1 MTANSASHVQPG
13 TNITLSCQLKQLKY
27 NEQCKIAIFFNSSEL
42 IINYGT
48 SVSTKFPVLT
58 YGKHMFTCKIVCEYK
73 KKLICG
79 VDIMSGNG
87 TDIFCFLEENLSNK
101 FGSLVLSKKLNFDS
115 TYTVVVAASNE
126 LGSAFSQP
134 LMFML
139 IDIVKPHPPRLLVEF
154 ENSVTN
160 FAFVWHDE
168 VRAQHC
174 RIRYRPL
181 TGYAWNTVENVNSE
195 NFSLY
200 GLEPHTEYEFQVSCK
215 IHPERGLWSNWSAFQ
230 TQTPEAVPTGL
241 LDVWYKMQDV
251 DSQTQNISLFWKALS
266 KSEAK
271 GRILQYTVT
280 FEALNRGGSK
290 AEVTTQTSYTRTTA
304 KMDYRISVTADNSRG
319 SSPPAVIMTDLG
331 IRDLPP
337 PQKVSAIP
345 MGNGSIFV
353 SWEPPDK
360 STVFING
367 YVVEWMDTHRKK
379 SLAPPPTWI
388 KLVASNLST
397 VISEHIKDNV
407 CYDISV
413 FALYQDRAGQVAS
426 VRGYSREKAPSAGP
440 QMYTTPQ
447 TNGVLVSWEDI
458 PSHQQMG
465 CITAY
470 NIYLRKKDSE
480 VAPAVYAISNTT
492 SQREFYITNL
502 QRGENYIL
510 WMTASTAAGE
520 SPWGNRELVCLESAV
535 DWLIVVLTCSFFVF
549 SVCVCS
555 MRPARKVLYSLLSA
569 TVPQWH
575 NKAIPDPANATW
587 AKSYA
592 AVKGELSMPSSLF
605 LRDTSSFEEPETI
618 EVEEGFTKTDSQIF
632 HDKLIF
638 GKVHGRENHDWQSE
652 SSFGKQ
658 EPEYKALPSTTD
670 GDSYDHQLPYLY
682 RRMAEVTGQTQT
694 ASEYLANPIADRA
707 PGYLPAGIPA
717 PATDTAAEQQ
727 ELECSP
733 ISVFPTTFLTPV
745 FSYGGKVYL
754 DTVRLNCS
762 SFARVLYL
770 CLH

>member
-1 MTANSASHVQPG
+1 MLYRLNDVFILKFFFPYFVAEACSKGNVTANKLPHGVAEICDKGNMTANSASHVQPG

-48 SVSTKFPVLT
+48 SVSTKFQVLT

-79 VDIMSGNG
+79 VDIMSGNPPDQPRNVSCIQYG
-87 TDIFCFLEENLSNK
+87 TDGSPTLPFSCFCVFL
-101 FGSLVLSKKLNFDS
+101 
-115 TYTVVVAASNE
+115 
-126 LGSAFSQP
+126 P
-134 LMFML
+134 L
-139 IDIVKPHPPRLLVEF
+139 VKPHPPRLLVEF

-160 FAFVWHDE
+160 FSFVWHDE

-215 IHPERGLWSNWSAFQ
+215 IHPERGLWSNWSVFQ
-230 TQTPEAVPTGL
+230 TQTPEAGNTICGL
-241 LDVWYKMQDV
+241 VHYATVFSFQ
-251 DSQTQNISLFWKALS
+251 ALS

-280 FEALNRGGSK
+280 FEALNCGGPK

-304 KMDYRISVTADNSRG
+304 KLDYRITVTADNSRG
-319 SSPPAVIMTDLG
+319 SSPPAVIITDLG
-331 IRDLPP
+331 IGGKGKFPAL
-337 PQKVSAIP
+337 P

-353 SWEPPDK
+353 SWKPPK
-360 STVFING
+360 KFTASING
-367 YVVEWMDTHRKK
+367 YIVEWMDTHRKK
-379 SLAPPPTWI
+379 SLAPPLTWV

-413 FALYQDRAGQVAS
+413 FALYQDRAGRVAS

-440 QMYTTPQ
+440 QIYTTPQ
-447 TNGVLVSWEDI
+447 TNGVLVSWEAI

-480 VAPAVYAISNTT
+480 GAPAVYAISNAT

-520 SPWGNRELVCLESAV
+520 SPWGNRELVCLESNEA
-535 DWLIVVLTCSFFVF
+535 LGLLPPCARLSSVVLA
-549 SVCVCS
+549 SVLPRGCKNEPLCK
-555 MRPARKVLYSLLSA
+555 R
-569 TVPQWH
+569 
-575 NKAIPDPANATW
+575 
-587 AKSYA
+587 
-592 AVKGELSMPSSLF
+592 F
-605 LRDTSSFEEPETI
+605 L
-618 EVEEGFTKTDSQIF
+618 
-632 HDKLIF
+632 
-638 GKVHGRENHDWQSE
+638 
-652 SSFGKQ
+652 
-658 EPEYKALPSTTD
+658 TTD
-670 GDSYDHQLPYLY
+670 NRSNQVLSCKVNCFDHICFEP
-682 RRMAEVTGQTQT
+682 R
-694 ASEYLANPIADRA
+694 
-707 PGYLPAGIPA
+707 
-717 PATDTAAEQQ
+717 
-727 ELECSP
+727 
-733 ISVFPTTFLTPV
+733 
-745 FSYGGKVYL
+745 
-754 DTVRLNCS
+754 
-762 SFARVLYL
+762 
-770 CLH
+770 

>member
-48 SVSTKFPVLT
+48 SVSTKFQVLT
-58 YGKHMFTCKIVCEYK
+58 FGKHMFTCKIVCEYK

-79 VDIMSGNG
+79 VDIMSGNPPDQPRNVSCIQYGTDGSPTCTWDKGRLTYINTTYVIQLSDG

-139 IDIVKPHPPRLLVEF
+139 IDIGKCITYL
-154 ENSVTN
+154 
-160 FAFVWHDE
+160 
-168 VRAQHC
+168 
-174 RIRYRPL
+174 RYLSTLFLCKFNIICPL
-181 TGYAWNTVENVNSE
+181 SPLKVENVNSE

-271 GRILQYTVT
+271 GRIRQYTVT

-290 AEVTTQTSYTRTTA
+290 PEVTTQTSYTRTTA
-304 KMDYRISVTADNSRG
+304 KMDYKITVTADNSRG
-319 SSPPAVIMTDLG
+319 SSPPAVITTDLG

-353 SWEPPDK
+353 SWKPPDK
-360 STVFING
+360 STAFING

-480 VAPAVYAISNTT
+480 VAPAVYAISNAT

-520 SPWGNRELVCLESAV
+520 SPWGNRELPSAV
-535 DWLIVVLTCSFFVF
+535 ALAGIGILAFNFTRSIC
-549 SVCVCS
+549 
-555 MRPARKVLYSLLSA
+555 RLYSLLSA

-592 AVKGELSMPSSLF
+592 AVKVNHAFLLLLIPPSSAEKAIRALY
-605 LRDTSSFEEPETI
+605 
-618 EVEEGFTKTDSQIF
+618 
-632 HDKLIF
+632 LIF
-638 GKVHGRENHDWQSE
+638 GKVHGRENHHWQSE

-658 EPEYKALPSTTD
+658 ESEYKALPSTTD

-682 RRMAEVTGQTQT
+682 RRMAEVTEQMQT

-707 PGYLPAGIPA
+707 PGYLPAGILA

-745 FSYGGKVYL
+745 FSYGGKLNL

-762 SFARVLYL
+762 SFTR
-770 CLH
+770 